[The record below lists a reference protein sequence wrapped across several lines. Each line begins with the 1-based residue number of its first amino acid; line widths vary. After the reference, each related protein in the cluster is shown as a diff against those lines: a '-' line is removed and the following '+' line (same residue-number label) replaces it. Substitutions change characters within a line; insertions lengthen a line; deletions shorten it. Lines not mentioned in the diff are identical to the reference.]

1 MSGALQAVFQ
11 NLRSFLSIFGWFNS
25 STGGTRSYQ
34 GAVTKDSAGK
44 IYSVGLIEGTSNNRQ
59 LTVSRFTST
68 GTADLNVS
76 IGGTF
81 GVAGDYYGVTVD
93 SSNNIYAF
101 IAEGSNNGI
110 QLAKYNSSGTLQTQ
124 LKTTSSV
131 RTIRPSQAIIDAS
144 NNIFVATYAVLSGC
158 YGDTYNLAL
167 VKYTTSGTVSWA
179 YYYNA
184 DSISSGVAYDS
195 SGNLWV
201 VGNSGSIGRFV
212 KTNSS
217 GTATLIRSSTNTAF
231 NGIAIDSSDNI
242 YMVGIENSSSNN
254 LATFS
259 VSSAGAISWARKFVL
274 GTLSTSKN
282 IAVDSSGNIYVV
294 GVFSASGAP
303 VYTVILKYNSS
314 GTLQWQRTLK
324 GPGNSL
330 NYYLSGQ
337 DVTISNGN
345 VIITGYQNTTGVSNA
360 WYGFTVSVPTDGSL
374 TGTIV
379 NGGNNYVYAVGTGT
393 ESAGQTVTISTSGTN
408 TTTTLSASNAT
419 TTLTSTS
426 NQLTNTVTTF

>member
-25 STGGTRSYQ
+25 STGGIRSYQ

-44 IYSVGLIEGTSNNRQ
+44 IYSIGLIEDVSNNRK

-76 IGGTF
+76 IGGTYA
-81 GVAGDYYGVTVD
+81 VANDWYGVTVD

-101 IAEGSNNGI
+101 TQGGSGNGI
-110 QLAKYNSSGTLQTQ
+110 QLAKYNSSGTLQAQ
-124 LKTTSSV
+124 LLTTSSV
-131 RTIRPSQAIIDAS
+131 RTIKPSQAIIDGS
-144 NNIFVATYAVLSGC
+144 NNIFVAAYAELAGC
-158 YGDTYNLAL
+158 YGNTYNLAL
-167 VKYTTSGTVSWA
+167 IKYTTSGTVSWA
-179 YYYNA
+179 YYYTDGA
-184 DSISSGVAYDS
+184 IAFGVAYDS

-201 VGNSGSIGRFV
+201 VGQQTLGKFV
-212 KTNSS
+212 KVNSS
-217 GTATLIRSSTNTAF
+217 GTATLTRSSSNTTF
-231 NGIAIDSSDNI
+231 SGIAIDSSDNI
-242 YMVGIENSSSNN
+242 YMVGTESGSSNN
-254 LATFS
+254 VATFS
-259 VSSAGAISWARKFVL
+259 VSSAGAINWARKFVL
-274 GTLSTSKN
+274 GTLSGQKN

-294 GVFSASGAP
+294 CVFSASGAP
-303 VYTVILKYNSS
+303 VYSAILKYNSS

-330 NYYLSGQ
+330 NYY
-337 DVTISNGN
+337 VYARAITVVGN
-345 VIITGYQNTTGVSNA
+345 NLVITGDQNTTGVSNA

-379 NGGNNYVYAVGTGT
+379 NGGNSYVYAVGTGT
-393 ESAGQTVTISTSGTN
+393 ESAGQTVTITTVSNS
-408 TTTTLSASNAT
+408 TTTLSASNAT
-419 TTLTSTS
+419 TTLTSYT

>member
-44 IYSVGLIEGTSNNRQ
+44 IYSIGLIEDVSNNRK

-81 GVAGDYYGVTVD
+81 AVAGDYYGVTVD
-93 SSNNIYAF
+93 SSSNIYAF

-110 QLAKYNSSGTLQTQ
+110 QLAKYNSSGTLQFQ

-131 RTIRPSQAIIDAS
+131 RTIRPSQAVIDGS
-144 NNIFVATYAVLSGC
+144 NNIFVAAFAELAGC
-158 YGDTYNLAL
+158 YGSTYNLAL

-179 YYYNA
+179 YYYTAGAVAN
-184 DSISSGVAYDS
+184 GVAYDS

-201 VGNSGSIGRFV
+201 SGQLSGGSGKFV
-212 KTNSS
+212 KVNSS
-217 GTATLIRSSTNTAF
+217 GTATLSRDSSNTAF

-254 LATFS
+254 ASTFN
-259 VSSAGAISWARKFVL
+259 VSSAGAINWARKFVL
-274 GTLSTSKN
+274 GTSAGARN

-294 GVFSASGAP
+294 SVFSASGAP
-303 VYTVILKYNSS
+303 VYSAILKYNSS

-324 GPGNSL
+324 GPGNSTSYGL
-330 NYYLSGQ
+330 YAQ
-337 DVTISNGN
+337 DITTSNGN

-379 NGGNNYVYAVGTGT
+379 NGGNSYVYAAGTGT
-393 ESAGQTVTISTSGTN
+393 ESAGQTVTITTVSNS
-408 TTTTLSASNAT
+408 TTTLSASNAT

>member
-1 MSGALQAVFQ
+1 MSGILQAIFQ
-11 NLRSFLSIFGWFNS
+11 NLRSFGGGWFNS
-25 STGGTRSYQ
+25 STGGLRSYQ
-34 GAVTKDSAGK
+34 GAISKDAAGK
-44 IYSVGLIEGTSNNRQ
+44 TYSIGLIEGVSSNRQ

-76 IGGTF
+76 IGGTNA
-81 GVAGDYYGVTVD
+81 VAGDYYGLTVD
-93 SSNNIYAF
+93 TSNNIYAM
-101 IAEGSNNGI
+101 IAGGGGAGI
-110 QLAKYNSSGTLQTQ
+110 QLAKYNSSGTLQFQ
-124 LKTTSSV
+124 LLTTSSV
-131 RTIRPSQAIIDAS
+131 RTIKPLQAVIDGS
-144 NNIFVATYAVLSGC
+144 NNIFVATFAELAGC
-158 YGDTYNLAL
+158 YGSTYNLAL
-167 VKYTTSGTVSWA
+167 VKYTTSGTISWA

-184 DSISSGVAYDS
+184 DAFSFGVAFDS

-231 NGIAIDSSDNI
+231 SGVAIDSSDNI
-242 YMVGIENSSSNN
+242 YMSGYENSSSNN
-254 LATFS
+254 LSTFS
-259 VSSAGAISWARKFVL
+259 VSSAGAINWARKFVL
-274 GTLSTSKN
+274 GTSAGARN

-294 GVFSASGAP
+294 CVFSASGAP
-303 VYTVILKYNSS
+303 VYSAILKYNSS

-324 GPGNSL
+324 GPGNSNSYAL
-330 NYYLSGQ
+330 YAQ
-337 DVTISNGN
+337 DITIANGN

-374 TGTIV
+374 TQTIV
-379 NGGNNYVYAVGTGT
+379 NGGNSYVYAAGTGT

-419 TTLTSTS
+419 TTLTSSS